1 MESKKGTT
9 EKTKKSKV
17 TTKKGTESEA
27 ETKKNITLFNKRH

>member
-17 TTKKGTESEA
+17 TTKKGAESKA
-27 ETKKNITLFNKRH
+27 ETKKNVTLFNKRH